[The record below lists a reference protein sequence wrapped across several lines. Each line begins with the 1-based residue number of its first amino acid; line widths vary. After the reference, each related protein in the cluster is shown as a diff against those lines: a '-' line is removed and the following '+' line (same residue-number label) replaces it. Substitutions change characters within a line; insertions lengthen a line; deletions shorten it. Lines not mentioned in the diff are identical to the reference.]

1 MFSATKLISFLILAV
16 SANAQSSV
24 TTSASSSA
32 VPTTL
37 GITPCILAC
46 VEPAATENGCAF
58 TDAACVC
65 ASAQFQADAAACLQ
79 AHCTPAD
86 VKAALALQQSQC
98 TPLSIS
104 PSGPS
109 ATPHSVSFTTPPSAA
124 ATSTAAS
131 ATSNAA
137 SASASATKPASSS
150 TKASSSVASAA
161 ASTTAKSSASSNQVA
176 FGLSGVLAFA
186 GVALAL

>member
-1 MFSATKLISFLILAV
+1 MFSATKLISLLILAV

-32 VPTTL
+32 VPSSL

-46 VEPAATENGCAF
+46 VGPAATANGCAF

-65 ASAQFQADAAACLQ
+65 GSAQFQADAGACLQ
-79 AHCTPAD
+79 EHCSAAE

-98 TPLSIS
+98 APLSIS

-109 ATPHSVSFTTPPSAA
+109 ATPHSVSFTTPPSAS

-131 ATSNAA
+131 ASG
-137 SASASATKPASSS
+137 SATKPASSS

-176 FGLSGVLAFA
+176 FGLSGVLVFA
-186 GVALAL
+186 GIALAL